1 MLAAQ
6 GCDLILNPRATER
19 TFLETWITIW
29 RANAITTGCWVA
41 SVNRPE
47 PEGGV
52 PLGGPSVIIDPFGE
66 VQLFEDPFAVVT
78 LDRSR
83 VVEAR
88 QAYPGYLAIPSATY
102 AQLWRDIPSR
112 QAWPHGEPD

>member
-1 MLAAQ
+1 M
-6 GCDLILNPRATER
+6 
-19 TFLETWITIW
+19 
-29 RANAITTGCWVA
+29 A

-66 VQLFEDPFAVVT
+66 VQLFEDPMTVVT
-78 LDRSR
+78 LDQSK
-83 VVEAR
+83 VMEAR

-102 AQLWRDIPSR
+102 AQMWKDIPSR
-112 QAWPHGEPD
+112 QRGRMENPVDR